1 MSSRSWD
8 EVIELAVHADRQGWD
23 GVWFADHFMGNNSER
38 SGGQLEVWSVLA
50 AIAQATERVRIGPLV
65 TSATYRHPAV
75 LANIAAT
82 VDHISNGRLIV
93 GLGAGWQ
100 VNEHEAYGLD
110 LGTITERSDRLEEAC
125 AIVGSLLHHERT
137 DFAGSYFTVSDAP
150 CEPRPIQQH
159 LPLMVAGKG
168 ERRTMLTAA
177 RYADEWNGWCRPDE
191 MSRLRGVLAGHC
203 EAEGRDL
210 SEMACSTQAFICIST
225 DDAEI
230 AAFREETTGRP
241 SMIGTVD
248 DIAEQVQAFAD
259 SGADEL
265 IIPDWTLDDR
275 ADRLEVLDSFFTEV
289 VAPFRSRQ

>member
-23 GVWFADHFMGNNSER
+23 GVWFADHFMGNNPER

-82 VDHISNGRLIV
+82 IDHITGGRLIV
-93 GLGAGWQ
+93 GMGAGWQ

-125 AIVGSLLHHERT
+125 AIVGSLLHNERS
-137 DFAGSYFTVSDAP
+137 DFDGSYFTVSDAP
-150 CEPRPIQQH
+150 CEPRPVQQH
-159 LPLMVAGKG
+159 LPVMVAGKG
-168 ERRTMLTAA
+168 ERRTMRTAA

-191 MSRLRGVLAGHC
+191 MLRLRGVLAGHC

-225 DDAEI
+225 NDAEI

-275 ADRLEVLDSFFTEV
+275 ADRLEVLDTFFTEV